1 MNSLSW
7 LSKLFTK
14 RVELESPTRFF
25 IPKTSIK
32 KTGNTP
38 FFPHSQPESLPTKI
52 MSVNIEMPKLSD
64 TMTEGTL
71 IKWHK
76 QIGDSVEIGDI
87 LADIETDKA
96 TMEMEAFDDG
106 IITEILVKEG
116 EKALIGSV
124 LAVLDGDS
132 QINTAAETKIVT
144 QEVLSTSTPVQ
155 SAPGLTAEPITGE
168 RLRVSP
174 LARKMAMEIGINLT
188 EMTGSGPAG
197 RIVKKDIETAS
208 IPVPRAVSTP
218 SSEATAAAA
227 LTESIKNKSITA
239 PSTLAAAI
247 VPVAQTITPIAQA
260 IAPIVKEGDEIIQL
274 SSMRKIIA
282 SRLLISK
289 TTIPHFYLHLEVDA
303 APLMTLRQQVNAQ
316 AEKTHGNK
324 YSVNDFILKA
334 VINATQAVPAVNA
347 SYAGDHIVKFKHVG
361 LSVAIAVEDGL
372 VTPVIKQAESK
383 SLLAISKAV
392 KDFAIRAKDKKLKPD
407 EFDGGTIT
415 VSNLGAWGIESFD
428 AIVNP
433 PQAAILSVGAAIE
446 KPVVKNGQIVPGLR
460 MNLGLS
466 CDHRVVDGAVAAQF
480 LAEIKKLIEQPAL
493 MLL

>member
-1 MNSLSW
+1 
-7 LSKLFTK
+7 
-14 RVELESPTRFF
+14 
-25 IPKTSIK
+25 
-32 KTGNTP
+32 
-38 FFPHSQPESLPTKI
+38 

-76 QIGDSVEIGDI
+76 QVGDSVEIGDI
-87 LADIETDKA
+87 LAEIETDKA

-106 IITEILVKEG
+106 VITEILIQEG
-116 EKALIGSV
+116 EKAPIGGV
-124 LAVLDGDS
+124 LAVLNGDS
-132 QINTAAETKIVT
+132 EATHTPAPQAAAVVPASIAPATMPAAT
-144 QEVLSTSTPVQ
+144 TLSASGDRIK
-155 SAPGLTAEPITGE
+155 A
-168 RLRVSP
+168 SP
-174 LARKMAMEIGINLT
+174 LARKIAADLGVDLST
-188 EMTGSGPAG
+188 VTGSGPAG
-197 RIVKKDIETAS
+197 RIVKNDIQATAAA
-208 IPVPRAVSTP
+208 PARPAAP
-218 SSEATAAAA
+218 SSEAAAASA
-227 LTESIKNKSITA
+227 LAASIKSKAAA
-239 PSTLAAAI
+239 PAPVPAAAPQAI
-247 VPVAQTITPIAQA
+247 VPAA
-260 IAPIVKEGDEIIQL
+260 KEGDEIIQL

-282 SRLLISK
+282 SRLLTSK
-289 TTIPHFYLHLEVDA
+289 TTIPHFYLHVEVDA
-303 APLMTLRQQVNAQ
+303 APLMALRAQVNEQ

-334 VINATQAVPAVNA
+334 VINAAETVPAINA
-347 SYAGDHIVKFKHVG
+347 SFAVDHIVKYKHVG

-383 SLLAISKAV
+383 SLLAISRAV
-392 KDFAIRAKDKKLKPD
+392 KDFAVRAKDKKLKPD
-407 EFDGGTIT
+407 EFDAGTIT

-446 KPVVKNGQIVPGLR
+446 KPVVKNGQVMPGLR

-480 LAEIKKLIEQPAL
+480 LSEVRKLIEQPAL

>member
-1 MNSLSW
+1 
-7 LSKLFTK
+7 
-14 RVELESPTRFF
+14 
-25 IPKTSIK
+25 
-32 KTGNTP
+32 
-38 FFPHSQPESLPTKI
+38 

-76 QIGDSVEIGDI
+76 QVGDTVEIGDI
-87 LADIETDKA
+87 LAEVETDKA

-106 IITEILVKEG
+106 VITEILIKEG
-116 EKALIGSV
+116 EKAPIGSV
-124 LAVLDGDS
+124 LAILGGEFDDAPAAAPK
-132 QINTAAETKIVT
+132 AAEAAPAPVSSPSPTGPSPT
-144 QEVLSTSTPVQ
+144 ATP
-155 SAPGLTAEPITGE
+155 APAAASNGE
-168 RLRVSP
+168 RIKSSP
-174 LARKMAMEIGINLT
+174 LARKIAADLGVNLSSV
-188 EMTGSGPAG
+188 TGSGPGG
-197 RIVKKDIETAS
+197 RIVKNDVESASASPAKTPTA
-208 IPVPRAVSTP
+208 P
-218 SSEATAAAA
+218 SNDAAAAAA
-227 LTESIKNKSITA
+227 LAASIKAKSAAPAPAPAAPAPQAIT
-239 PSTLAAAI
+239 
-247 VPVAQTITPIAQA
+247 PVA
-260 IAPIVKEGDEIIQL
+260 KEGDEIVQL

-282 SRLLISK
+282 SRLLTSK
-289 TTIPHFYLHLEVDA
+289 TTIPHFYLHVDVDA
-303 APLMTLRQQVNAQ
+303 APLMALRKQVNDQ

-334 VINATQAVPAVNA
+334 VINAAQVVPAVNA
-347 SYAGDHIVKFKHVG
+347 SFAGDHIVKFKHVG

-372 VTPVIKQAESK
+372 VTPVIKQAETK
-383 SLLAISKAV
+383 SLLSISRAV
-392 KDFAIRAKDKKLKPD
+392 KDFAARAKDKKLKPD

-480 LAEIKKLIEQPAL
+480 LSEIKKLLEQPAL

>member
-1 MNSLSW
+1 
-7 LSKLFTK
+7 
-14 RVELESPTRFF
+14 
-25 IPKTSIK
+25 
-32 KTGNTP
+32 
-38 FFPHSQPESLPTKI
+38 

-76 QIGDSVEIGDI
+76 QVGDSVEIGDV
-87 LADIETDKA
+87 LAEIETDKA

-106 IITEILVKEG
+106 IITEILLREG
-116 EKALIGSV
+116 EKAPIGGV
-124 LAVLDGDS
+124 LAVLNGDS
-132 QINTAAETKIVT
+132 EAVQMPAPQAVVAFPAPTSAAPAP
-144 QEVLSTSTPVQ
+144 TPA
-155 SAPGLTAEPITGE
+155 APVSSVPATGD
-168 RLRVSP
+168 RIKASP
-174 LARKMAMEIGINLT
+174 LARKVAADLGVDLSSV
-188 EMTGSGPAG
+188 TGSGPAG
-197 RIVKKDIETAS
+197 RIVKDDIQAAAASPVKPVTA
-208 IPVPRAVSTP
+208 P
-218 SSEATAAAA
+218 SSEASAAAA
-227 LTESIKNKSITA
+227 LAASIKSKSVA
-239 PSTLAAAI
+239 PAPAAISSPQAI
-247 VPVAQTITPIAQA
+247 VPAA
-260 IAPIVKEGDEIIQL
+260 KEGDAIIQL

-282 SRLLISK
+282 SRLLTSK
-289 TTIPHFYLHLEVDA
+289 TTIPHFYLHVEVDA
-303 APLMTLRQQVNAQ
+303 APLMALRAQVNEQ

-334 VINATQAVPAVNA
+334 VINAAETVPAVNA
-347 SYAGDHIVKFKHVG
+347 SFAGDHIVKYKHVG

-383 SLLAISKAV
+383 SLLAISRAV
-392 KDFAIRAKDKKLKPD
+392 KDFAVRAKDRKLKPD

-433 PQAAILSVGAAIE
+433 PQAAILSVGAALE
-446 KPVVKNGQIVPGLR
+446 KPVVRNGQIVPGLR

-480 LAEIKKLIEQPAL
+480 LSEVKKLIEQPAL

>member
-1 MNSLSW
+1 
-7 LSKLFTK
+7 
-14 RVELESPTRFF
+14 
-25 IPKTSIK
+25 
-32 KTGNTP
+32 
-38 FFPHSQPESLPTKI
+38 

-76 QIGDSVEIGDI
+76 QIGDTVEIGDI
-87 LADIETDKA
+87 LAEIETDKA

-106 IITEILVKEG
+106 VITEILIQEG
-116 EKALIGSV
+116 GKAPIGGV

-132 QINTAAETKIVT
+132 GPVPATKPAEAAPTT
-144 QEVLSTSTPVQ
+144 PAPVLTPANVPTPVPTT
-155 SAPGLTAEPITGE
+155 SE
-168 RLRVSP
+168 RLKASP
-174 LARKMAMEIGINLT
+174 LARKIAADLGVDLSGL
-188 EMTGSGPAG
+188 TGSGPAG
-197 RIVKKDIETAS
+197 RIVKNDVEAASTAPAKS
-208 IPVPRAVSTP
+208 PAPP
-218 SSEATAAAA
+218 SSDASAAAA
-227 LTESIKNKSITA
+227 LAASIKLKATPPA
-239 PSTLAAAI
+239 PATPVI
-247 VPVAQTITPIAQA
+247 VPVA
-260 IAPIVKEGDEIIQL
+260 KEGDERIEL

-282 SRLLISK
+282 SRLLTSK

-303 APLMTLRQQVNAQ
+303 APLMAMRQQINAQ
-316 AEKTHGNK
+316 ADKTHGNK

-347 SYAGDHIVKFKHVG
+347 SFAGDHIVKFQHVG

-372 VTPVIKQAESK
+372 VTPVIKQAETK

-433 PQAAILSVGAAIE
+433 PQAVILSVGAAIE
-446 KPVVKNGQIVPGLR
+446 KPVVKDGQIVPGLR
-460 MNLGLS
+460 MNLGIS
-466 CDHRVVDGAVAAQF
+466 CDHRVVDGAVGAQF

-493 MLL
+493 MLF

>member
-1 MNSLSW
+1 
-7 LSKLFTK
+7 
-14 RVELESPTRFF
+14 
-25 IPKTSIK
+25 
-32 KTGNTP
+32 
-38 FFPHSQPESLPTKI
+38 

-71 IKWHK
+71 VKWHK
-76 QIGDSVEIGDI
+76 QVGDSVEIGDI

-96 TMEMEAFDDG
+96 TMEMEAIDDG
-106 IITEILVKEG
+106 VITEILIQEG
-116 EKALIGSV
+116 EKAPIGGV
-124 LAVLDGDS
+124 LAVLNGDS
-132 QINTAAETKIVT
+132 EATHTPAPQAAAVVPASIAPATMPAAT
-144 QEVLSTSTPVQ
+144 TLSASGDRIK
-155 SAPGLTAEPITGE
+155 A
-168 RLRVSP
+168 SP
-174 LARKMAMEIGINLT
+174 LARKIAADLGVDLST
-188 EMTGSGPAG
+188 VTGSGPAG
-197 RIVKKDIETAS
+197 RIVKNDIQ
-208 IPVPRAVSTP
+208 
-218 SSEATAAAA
+218 ATAAAA
-227 LTESIKNKSITA
+227 ARPAAPSSEAAAASALAASIKSKAAAPAPVPATA
-239 PSTLAAAI
+239 PQAI
-247 VPVAQTITPIAQA
+247 VPAA
-260 IAPIVKEGDEIIQL
+260 KEGDEIIQL

-282 SRLLISK
+282 SRLLTSK
-289 TTIPHFYLHLEVDA
+289 TTIPHFYLHVEVDA
-303 APLMTLRQQVNAQ
+303 APLMALRAQVNEQ

-334 VINATQAVPAVNA
+334 VINAAETVPAINA
-347 SYAGDHIVKFKHVG
+347 SFAVDHIVKYKHVG

-383 SLLAISKAV
+383 SLLAISRAV
-392 KDFAIRAKDKKLKPD
+392 KDFAVRAKDKKLKPD

-446 KPVVKNGQIVPGLR
+446 KPVVKNGQVMPGLR

-480 LAEIKKLIEQPAL
+480 LSEVRKLVEQPAL

>member
-1 MNSLSW
+1 
-7 LSKLFTK
+7 
-14 RVELESPTRFF
+14 
-25 IPKTSIK
+25 
-32 KTGNTP
+32 
-38 FFPHSQPESLPTKI
+38 

-76 QIGDSVEIGDI
+76 QVGDAVEIGDI
-87 LADIETDKA
+87 LAEIETDKA

-106 IITEILVKEG
+106 TITEILIQAG
-116 EKALIGSV
+116 EKAPIGGV
-124 LAVLDGDS
+124 LAILDGDS
-132 QINTAAETKIVT
+132 AATPAPAPAAQTATAAAVPAPTPAT
-144 QEVLSTSTPVQ
+144 AATSPVA
-155 SAPGLTAEPITGE
+155 APATGD
-168 RLRVSP
+168 RLKASP
-174 LARKMAMEIGINLT
+174 LARKVAADLGVNLSGV
-188 EMTGSGPAG
+188 TGSGPAG
-197 RIVKKDIETAS
+197 RIVKNDVEAAS
-208 IPVPRAVSTP
+208 ASPAAKARPTP
-218 SSEATAAAA
+218 SSEASAAAG
-227 LTESIKNKSITA
+227 
-239 PSTLAAAI
+239 LAAAIKSKAVTPPAAPAPQAI
-247 VPVAQTITPIAQA
+247 VPVAKA
-260 IAPIVKEGDEIIQL
+260 GDERIEL

-282 SRLLISK
+282 SRLLTSK

-303 APLMTLRQQVNAQ
+303 APLMDLRQQVNAQ

-334 VINATQAVPAVNA
+334 VINASQAVPAVNA
-347 SYAGDHIVKFKHVG
+347 SFAGDHIVKFQNVG

-372 VTPVIKQAESK
+372 VTPVIKLAEEK

-392 KDFAIRAKDKKLKPD
+392 KDFAVRAKDKKLKPD

-433 PQAAILSVGAAIE
+433 PQAVILSVGAAIE

-460 MNLGLS
+460 MNLGVS

>member
-1 MNSLSW
+1 
-7 LSKLFTK
+7 
-14 RVELESPTRFF
+14 
-25 IPKTSIK
+25 
-32 KTGNTP
+32 
-38 FFPHSQPESLPTKI
+38 

-76 QIGDSVEIGDI
+76 KVGDSVEIGDI
-87 LADIETDKA
+87 LAEIETDKA
-96 TMEMEAFDDG
+96 TMEMEAFDEG
-106 IITEILVKEG
+106 VITEIVIQEG
-116 EKALIGSV
+116 GRAVIGSI
-124 LAVLDGDS
+124 LAVLDGDTDDS
-132 QINTAAETKIVT
+132 PAPAPAVSVTAVASGPVETKVT
-144 QEVLSTSTPVQ
+144 HATS
-155 SAPGLTAEPITGE
+155 ALTETADGN
-168 RLRVSP
+168 RVKASP
-174 LARKMAMEIGINLT
+174 LAKKIATDLGVNLSSI
-188 EMTGSGPAG
+188 TGSGPAG
-197 RIVKKDIETAS
+197 RIVKNDVESASKATTAT
-208 IPVPRAVSTP
+208 RLP
-218 SSEATAAAA
+218 SSEASAA
-227 LTESIKNKSITA
+227 SG
-239 PSTLAAAI
+239 LAASVKAKVASI
-247 VPVAQTITPIAQA
+247 LPPVSIAPVQSQA
-260 IAPIVKEGDEIIQL
+260 IAPVAKDGDELIPL

-282 SRLLISK
+282 SRLLTSK
-289 TTIPHFYLHLEVDA
+289 TTIPHFYLHVEVDA
-303 APLMTLRQQVNAQ
+303 APLMSLRQQVNSQ

-334 VINATQAVPAVNA
+334 VINATQIVPAVNA
-347 SYAGDHIVKFKHVG
+347 SFAGENILKYKHVG

-372 VTPVIKQAESK
+372 VTPVIKQAETK
-383 SLLAISKAV
+383 SLLAISRAV
-392 KDFAIRAKDKKLKPD
+392 KDFAVRAKDKKLKPD

-480 LAEIKKLIEQPAL
+480 LNEIKKLIEQPAL